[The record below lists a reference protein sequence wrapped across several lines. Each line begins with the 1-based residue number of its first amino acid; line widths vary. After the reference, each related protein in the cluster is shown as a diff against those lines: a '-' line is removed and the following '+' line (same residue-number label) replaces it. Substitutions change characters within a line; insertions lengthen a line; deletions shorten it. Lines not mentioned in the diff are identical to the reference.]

1 MYSTIENIVIAFP
14 QPYGFYLVL
23 VFLILQSSNNPSWL
37 FAGRSLACMV
47 ALTRMIGRGVGFGKR
62 LAKGAGNLA
71 AECGHPE
78 LSDIADSFLNKQ
90 T

>member
-1 MYSTIENIVIAFP
+1 
-14 QPYGFYLVL
+14 
-23 VFLILQSSNNPSWL
+23 
-37 FAGRSLACMV
+37 MV